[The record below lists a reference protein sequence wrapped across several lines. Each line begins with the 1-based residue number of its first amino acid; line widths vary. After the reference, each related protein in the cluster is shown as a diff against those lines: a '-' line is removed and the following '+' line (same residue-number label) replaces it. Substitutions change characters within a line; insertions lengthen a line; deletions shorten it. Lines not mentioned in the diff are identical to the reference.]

1 MQQRFSC
8 PSCLSILPAIVK
20 VEGSLDKHTSFE
32 QINNAWIG
40 IGKSSHFSYYECQV
54 CGTLCNKDYPDLGE
68 LSRLYSSMPP
78 NMAEAVSLKDQS
90 RNQLS
95 YARVIVDH
103 ASLIG
108 VRNNPLSILEL
119 GADCGLLLAAIVDL
133 LPQKASNMVAIEPNL
148 EVHYELK
155 ERINQ
160 LAVNA
165 TCFVDLK
172 DLPDN
177 QPELFDIIAAVHVFD
192 HVFDIGSLLKDL
204 ASKLSPR
211 GFIFFVVHNPQSSVA
226 SLLGRKW
233 PPYCAQHPQLFTRNG
248 SAALAKGAGLK
259 LVKSG
264 RTINHFSLSM
274 VTDFLG
280 LKLPLV
286 DRIPLMV
293 PLGNRYYILEH
304 DEVIK

>member
-1 MQQRFSC
+1 
-8 PSCLSILPAIVK
+8 
-20 VEGSLDKHTSFE
+20 LDGNSSFA
-32 QINNAWIG
+32 QINSAWIG
-40 IGKSSHFSYYECQV
+40 IGKSSHFSYHECPY
-54 CGTLCNKDYPDLGE
+54 CGTLSNRVYPDTSVLAK
-68 LSRLYSSMPP
+68 LYSSMPP
-78 NMAEAVSLKDQS
+78 NMAEAVSLKDQGK
-90 RNQLS
+90 NQLS
-95 YARVIVDH
+95 YARVIVRH
-103 ASLIG
+103 ASSNG
-108 VRNNPLSILEL
+108 ANNNSLSILEL
-119 GADCGLLLAAIVDL
+119 GADCGLLLSAIVDL
-133 LPQKASNMVAIEPNL
+133 LPQETSNMVAIEPNL

-177 QPELFDIIAAVHVFD
+177 KSELFDIIAAVHVFD
-192 HVFDIGSLLKDL
+192 HVFDIGSLLNDL

-226 SLLGRKW
+226 SLMGRKW

-264 RTINHFSLSM
+264 RTINYFSLSM
-274 VTDFLG
+274 VTRFLG

-286 DRIPLMV
+286 DRIPLMI
-293 PLGNRYYILEH
+293 PLGNRYYILER

>member
-1 MQQRFSC
+1 MDGN
-8 PSCLSILPAIVK
+8 A
-20 VEGSLDKHTSFE
+20 SFE
-32 QINNAWIG
+32 QINRAWIG
-40 IGKSSHFSYYECQV
+40 IGKSSHFSYYECQY
-54 CGTLCNKDYPDLGE
+54 CGTLCNKDYPDSAE

-95 YARVIVDH
+95 YARVIAEH
-103 ASLIG
+103 ASVIG

-133 LPQKASNMVAIEPNL
+133 LPQGASNMVAIEPNL
-148 EVHYELK
+148 DVHPELK
-155 ERINQ
+155 ERMNRRASQ
-160 LAVNA
+160 AA
-165 TCFVDLK
+165 CYVDLK
-172 DLPDN
+172 DMPDSGHDS
-177 QPELFDIIAAVHVFD
+177 FDVIAAVHVFD

-204 ASKLSPR
+204 AGRLSKR
-211 GFIFFVVHNPQSSVA
+211 GFIFFVVHNPQSAIA
-226 SLLGRKW
+226 SLMGRKW

-274 VTDFLG
+274 LTDFLG
-280 LKLPLV
+280 LKIPIAA
-286 DRIPLMV
+286 RIPLML
-293 PLGNRYYILEH
+293 PLGNRYYILQRH
-304 DEVIK
+304 EVAN

>member
-1 MQQRFSC
+1 MDGNS
-8 PSCLSILPAIVK
+8 
-20 VEGSLDKHTSFE
+20 SFD
-32 QINNAWIG
+32 QINSAWIG
-40 IGKSSHFSYYECQV
+40 IGKSSHFSFHECSY
-54 CGTLCNKDYPDLGE
+54 CGTLSNRVYPDTSVLAK
-68 LSRLYSSMPP
+68 LYSSMPP
-78 NMAEAVSLKDQS
+78 NMAEAVSLKDQGK
-90 RNQLS
+90 NQLS
-95 YARVIVDH
+95 YARVIARH
-103 ASLIG
+103 ASSNG
-108 VRNNPLSILEL
+108 ASNNSLSILEL
-119 GADCGLLLAAIVDL
+119 GADCGLLLSAIADL
-133 LPQKASNMVAIEPNL
+133 LPRGASNMVAIEPNL
-148 EVHYELK
+148 EVHQALK
-155 ERINQ
+155 ERMNRRASQ
-160 LAVNA
+160 AA
-165 TCFVDLK
+165 ACYVDLQE
-172 DLPDN
+172 LPDN
-177 QPELFDIIAAVHVFD
+177 YSDSFDIIAAVHVFD

-293 PLGNRYYILEH
+293 PLGNRYYMLER